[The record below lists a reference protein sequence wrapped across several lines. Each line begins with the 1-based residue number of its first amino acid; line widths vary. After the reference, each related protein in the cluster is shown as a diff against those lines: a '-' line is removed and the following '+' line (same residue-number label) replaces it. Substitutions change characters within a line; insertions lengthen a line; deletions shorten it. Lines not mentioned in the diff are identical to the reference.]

1 MDYRR
6 VDGQLFCHDVEKSK
20 KELLRKLGGRVKN
33 HYEHIKNRNS
43 NLNTEFLKIYGFCC
57 VYCGLNSRLFNSR
70 TGLEVD
76 HFICESSF
84 KTVKDGKEIIDHIK
98 AGNINNLV
106 SACSLCN
113 RRKSNLIIS
122 NQVASILNIDQNLIS
137 NVFMR
142 DNRTFKILIKEEY
155 KNNKE
160 ILKFYNKLN
169 LGSDL
174 KRLEYLGLKIDNII
188 NTKAMDNENKAKLQE
203 ILLILIRK
211 HNITYDIML

>member
-6 VDGQLFCHDVEKSK
+6 VDEQLFCHDVEKSK

-84 KTVKDGKEIIDHIK
+84 KIVKDGKEIIDHIK
-98 AGNINNLV
+98 AGNINN
-106 SACSLCN
+106 A
-113 RRKSNLIIS
+113 
-122 NQVASILNIDQNLIS
+122 
-137 NVFMR
+137 
-142 DNRTFKILIKEEY
+142 
-155 KNNKE
+155 
-160 ILKFYNKLN
+160 
-169 LGSDL
+169 
-174 KRLEYLGLKIDNII
+174 LEYIEGDLYAVLDADMTPKKEFLLKTVRYFSN
-188 NTKAMDNENKAKLQE
+188 
-203 ILLILIRK
+203 
-211 HNITYDIML
+211 